1 VDEPCRIASASVV
14 VFLLQLVKHFK
25 KPICPMRAVLIE
37 LENLNVAIQVY
48 GDFKWWT
55 RVIFQIFGDF

>member
-1 VDEPCRIASASVV
+1 
-14 VFLLQLVKHFK
+14 
-25 KPICPMRAVLIE
+25 MRAVLIE